1 MPGTGQL
8 KGEIMSEVTV
18 RPVTTRADEQAF
30 LRMPWAVYDES
41 TSWTP
46 PLWREHVRYFD
57 PVYNAE
63 LQHIDFERFVAW
75 RGETPV
81 GTIIAHVNHAF
92 NDFQKANDGWFG
104 QFELLDDREAADAL
118 LQTAEEWLRAKGVEG
133 IYGPATY
140 STNSEIGLLV
150 EGFDQPHSIMT
161 PWAMPY
167 YQGFVEAN
175 GFQKYKDLWSWYFDG
190 NAWGGL
196 KADRLPEKLTRIVG
210 KIKERKNLTLRQV
223 DMRHFDEEVAR
234 AKVIYNQAWEENWA
248 FVPMSEV
255 EIDHLAE
262 ELKPMVDPHMI
273 LFVELEGEPV
283 GFGLPL
289 PDVYQPLR
297 KARCKPGEPH
307 WFQLARLIWHWKVR
321 RDVDRIRAWALGVL
335 KEYRGT
341 GVDALLYFEL
351 LKRGLPRGYLN
362 VEMSWILE
370 DNDMMNRAF
379 RMLEARINKVWRV
392 YYKPLT

>member
-1 MPGTGQL
+1 
-8 KGEIMSEVTV
+8 MSEVTV
-18 RPVTTRADEQAF
+18 RPVTTQADERAF
-30 LRMPWAVYDES
+30 LRMPWAVYDKS

-46 PLWREHVRYFD
+46 PLWKEHVQFFD
-57 PVYNAE
+57 PAHNVE
-63 LQHIDFERFVAW
+63 LHHIDFEKFVAW
-75 RGETPV
+75 RGEKPV
-81 GTIIAHVNHAF
+81 GTIIPFINHAY

-118 LQTAEEWLRAKGVEG
+118 LSTAESWLREKGVEA

-167 YQGFVEAN
+167 YQGFIEGN
-175 GFQKYKDLWSWYFDG
+175 GFEKFKDLWSWYFDG
-190 NAWGGL
+190 NMWGGL
-196 KADRLPEKLTRIVG
+196 KADHMPEKLERVVG
-210 KIKERKNLTLRQV
+210 KLKERKNFTVRQAN
-223 DMRHFDEEVAR
+223 MRNWDEEVAR
-234 AKVIYNQAWEENWA
+234 VKEIYNQAWEDNWA
-248 FVPMSEV
+248 FVPMSEE
-255 EIDHLAE
+255 EIDHLAI
-262 ELKPMVDPHMI
+262 ELKPMVDPNMI
-273 LFVELEGEPV
+273 LIVEIEGEPV

-297 KARCKPGEPH
+297 KVYCKPGEPE
-307 WFQLARLIWHWKVR
+307 WWQLARLIWHWKIRGNVS
-321 RDVDRIRAWALGVL
+321 RIRTWALGVL
-335 KEYRGT
+335 KEYRGA

-351 LKRGLPRGYLN
+351 LKRGLPRGYLD

-379 RMLEARINKVWRV
+379 HMLDARINKVWRV
-392 YYKPLT
+392 YRKPLS